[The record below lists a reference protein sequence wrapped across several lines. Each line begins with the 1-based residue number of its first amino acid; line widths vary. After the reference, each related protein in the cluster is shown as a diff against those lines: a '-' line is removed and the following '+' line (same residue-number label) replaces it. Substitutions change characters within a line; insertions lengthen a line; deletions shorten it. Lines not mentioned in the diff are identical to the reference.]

1 MKFDFIFQDLKSP
14 EIGNGCWKSHEK
26 IQVFAS
32 VILKNQDTESVIF
45 SSNICA

>member
-1 MKFDFIFQDLKSP
+1 M
-14 EIGNGCWKSHEK
+14 GAEK
-26 IQVFAS
+26 VLIFAS

>member
-1 MKFDFIFQDLKSP
+1 MGAEKVMKKVLI
-14 EIGNGCWKSHEK
+14 
-26 IQVFAS
+26 FAS